1 MNLLKK
7 ELSKV
12 YEDEVNIEML
22 GPVPC
27 IVSKIKDNF
36 RWQIIFKGD
45 LSLDFCKKIK
55 DNLYQLNK
63 NVYNEIKVT
72 IDINPNNLL

>member
-1 MNLLKK
+1 
-7 ELSKV
+7 
-12 YEDEVNIEML
+12 ML